1 MRRINNKLNYNF
13 IEKYKD
19 KSINK
24 FIDYDKNIHKYFNN
38 IYITKEKIV
47 IRMPFLNK
55 QKRQPFPNDTKYE
68 DFSLSN
74 RIFIA
79 SY

>member
-55 QKRQPFPNDTKYE
+55 QKKQPSSNDTKYE

-74 RIFIA
+74 RIFIT

>member
-1 MRRINNKLNYNF
+1 MKRKNYKLNYNR
-13 IEKYKD
+13 IKIHED
-19 KSINK
+19 KSIDK
-24 FIDYDKNIHKYFNN
+24 FIDYDKNTNKYFNN
-38 IYITKEKIV
+38 VYVTQEKIV

>member
-1 MRRINNKLNYNF
+1 MKRKNNKLNHNG
-13 IEKYKD
+13 ITLQED
-19 KSINK
+19 KSIDK
-24 FIDYDKNIHKYFNN
+24 FIDYDKKTNKYFNN
-38 IYITKEKIV
+38 IYMTREKIV

-55 QKRQPFPNDTKYE
+55 QKKQPSPNDTKYK